1 MQAITCMQ
9 TSSPKSA
16 SERLLEAAMEV
27 FAREGITRA
36 TTREIA
42 KVAGVNEV
50 TLFRNFQNKQGLLA
64 AVLES
69 SLLITESLQKSPSLE
84 NGATLKEVLTY
95 FARTDFDRK
104 LKNIT
109 LMRVLVGDIHQL
121 GDHEAEV
128 LKRIFQPWKDELN
141 GQLREADR
149 RGLLRPGVNPL
160 LIVDQLVAMIFIG
173 ALRVDVSRWCI
184 SYSPDEYVTA
194 CVDTIYHAIISG
206 KERPLP

>member
-1 MQAITCMQ
+1 MQ
-9 TSSPKSA
+9 TSSSKSA
-16 SERLLEAAMEV
+16 SERLLEAGMEV
-27 FAREGITRA
+27 FAREGISRA

-42 KVAGVNEV
+42 KAAGVNEV

-104 LKNIT
+104 LKNIS
-109 LMRVLVGDIHQL
+109 LMRVLVGEIHHL
-121 GDHEAEV
+121 GQHETEV

-141 GQLREADR
+141 AQISLAGQ
-149 RGLLRPGVNPL
+149 RGLLREGVNPVF
-160 LIVDQLVAMIFIG
+160 IVDQLVSMIFIG
-173 ALRVDVSRWCI
+173 ALRVDVSHFCVT
-184 SYSPDEYVTA
+184 YSPDEYVTA
-194 CVDTIYHAIISG
+194 CVDTIYHANISG
-206 KERPLP
+206 KERPQS